1 MSDDIEDLLGR
12 LKPSGVPADL
22 RPQVL
27 AAVAAELTATG
38 RKTPPCNHPA
48 GHRFVCVHC
57 GAITRPASRARR
69 WATVGALATL
79 TSLAA
84 VLLVMVVADRQ
95 TRTPDQEGT
104 SVATNSTTGHDKTA
118 PITAAAPRDNG
129 GPAGNLSDLPRFALI
144 QRSDGQRILSAADI
158 QLLDDRFAQSETAPK
173 YAAEAMVD
181 IESSD
186 ARIRN
191 GALLHSILN
200 EAGGRRTN
208 PSRPHSTD
216 FPGSRS

>member
-1 MSDDIEDLLGR
+1 MSDDIEDLLSR
-12 LKPSGVPADL
+12 MKPTGVSADL

-27 AAVAAELTATG
+27 AAVSAELTATG
-38 RKTPPCNHPA
+38 LKIPPCNHPA

-69 WATVGALATL
+69 WATAAALTAM
-79 TSLAA
+79 SSAAA

-95 TRTPDQEGT
+95 AR
-104 SVATNSTTGHDKTA
+104 VADRAGGSATTNSTSGVQPA
-118 PITAAAPRDNG
+118 LVVAAPRDNG
-129 GPAGNLSDLPRFALI
+129 GPTGNLNDSPRLALI

-158 QLLDDRFAQSETAPK
+158 QLLDDRFTQSEPTEI

-181 IESSD
+181 IEASD

-200 EAGGRRTN
+200 EAGSRRTN

>member
-12 LKPSGVPADL
+12 MKPSGVPADL

-27 AAVAAELTATG
+27 AAVSADLTATG
-38 RKTPPCNHPA
+38 LKIPPCNHPA

-69 WATVGALATL
+69 WAATAALTAM
-79 TSLAA
+79 SSAAA
-84 VLLVMVVADRQ
+84 VLLIIVVADRQ
-95 TRTPDQEGT
+95 TRIAYRSDGSAP
-104 SVATNSTTGHDKTA
+104 TNSTTGVQPALVGAT
-118 PITAAAPRDNG
+118 PRDNG
-129 GPAGNLSDLPRFALI
+129 GPTVNLSDSPRFALI

-158 QLLDDRFAQSETAPK
+158 QLLDDRFAQSEPAAK

-186 ARIRN
+186 ARVRN

>member
-1 MSDDIEDLLGR
+1 MSDDIEDLLSR
-12 LKPSGVPADL
+12 MKPSGVPADI

-38 RKTPPCNHPA
+38 QKIPPCNHPA

-57 GAITRPASRARR
+57 GAITRRASRARR
-69 WATVGALATL
+69 WAAAAALTAM
-79 TSLAA
+79 SSAAA
-84 VLLVMVVADRQ
+84 VLLIIVVADRQ
-95 TRTPDQEGT
+95 TR
-104 SVATNSTTGHDKTA
+104 VADRANASDTTTSTTGVQ
-118 PITAAAPRDNG
+118 PPLVVAAPRDNG
-129 GPAGNLSDLPRFALI
+129 GPAGNLSDSPRFALI

-158 QLLDDRFAQSETAPK
+158 QLLDDRFARSEPAAK

-181 IESSD
+181 IEASD
-186 ARIRN
+186 ARNRN

-200 EAGGRRTN
+200 EAGGRRIN
-208 PSRPHSTD
+208 PSRPRSTD

>member
-1 MSDDIEDLLGR
+1 MSDDIEDLLAR
-12 LKPSGVPADL
+12 MKPSDVPADL

-38 RKTPPCNHPA
+38 RKIPPCNHPA

-57 GAITRPASRARR
+57 GAITRPASRTRR
-69 WATVGALATL
+69 WATVAALTAM
-79 TSLAA
+79 TSAAA
-84 VLLVMVVADRQ
+84 VLLIMVVADRQ
-95 TRTPDQEGT
+95 TR
-104 SVATNSTTGHDKTA
+104 VADRAGATDTTNSTTGVQPPLVVAT
-118 PITAAAPRDNG
+118 PRDNG
-129 GPAGNLSDLPRFALI
+129 GPTGNLSDSPRFALI

-158 QLLDDRFAQSETAPK
+158 ELLGDRFAQSEPAAK
-173 YAAEAMVD
+173 YAAEAMDD
-181 IESSD
+181 IGSSD

-200 EAGGRRTN
+200 EAGGRRAN
-208 PSRPHSTD
+208 PSYRQGTD